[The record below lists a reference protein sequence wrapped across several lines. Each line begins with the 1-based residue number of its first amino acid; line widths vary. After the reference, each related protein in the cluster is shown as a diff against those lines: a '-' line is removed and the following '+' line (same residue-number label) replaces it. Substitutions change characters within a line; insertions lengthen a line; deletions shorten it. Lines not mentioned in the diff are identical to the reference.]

1 MDIGTKIVSLLRV
14 STSKQVTGDQLGLKA
29 QRESVSVY
37 CEAHELLHIGEFV
50 EEGVSGRASVEDRT
64 ILFEAVAFAI
74 KSGAGGFIVAKSC
87 RLARDPFVLMTVER
101 ELKKHD
107 IQLLSASG
115 EGFGD
120 DSPAAVMLR
129 GILAQVHN
137 YEATMASVR
146 TKAALKVL
154 RDSGKLYTRPPFGF
168 TTDGQGG
175 LKPLPEAKLVL
186 QAVELRNDR
195 KPLRVVAAECGW
207 TISKA
212 RRITERWMDRPEVL
226 KGLLA
231 GL

>member
-1 MDIGTKIVSLLRV
+1 MEVGSKIVSLLRV
-14 STSKQVTGDQLGLKA
+14 STSKQVTGDQLGLQA
-29 QRESVSVY
+29 QRESIAVF

-50 EEGVSGRASVEDRT
+50 EEGVSGRASVEART
-64 ILFEAVAFAI
+64 TLFEAIAFAI
-74 KSGAGGFIVAKSC
+74 QSGADGFIVAKSC

-107 IQLLSASG
+107 IQLLSAAG

-120 DSPAAVMLR
+120 DSPSAALLR
-129 GILAQVHN
+129 GILAQVN
-137 YEATMASVR
+137 AYEATMASVR

-154 RDSGKLYTRPPFGF
+154 RDSGKLCNRPPYGF

-175 LKPLPEAKLVL
+175 LKPLPEAELVL
-186 QAVELRNDR
+186 LAVELRNDK

-212 RRITERWMDRPEVL
+212 RRITERWMDRPEEL
-226 KGLLA
+226 KALLA
-231 GL
+231 SF